1 MALIEYTLDGKL
13 DRVQQAIDRI
23 KAFDPIANGWDDK
36 PYYVAYSG
44 GKDSDAIRILFQLAG
59 VKHELWHN
67 HTTVDAPETVYYV
80 RSIANMHYNYP
91 ELSMWELIV
100 KIGMPP
106 TRLARYCCEVLKE
119 HGGEERI
126 SATGVR
132 WAESNGRKINRGGV
146 EVIAKKKKDS
156 VILHADND
164 ESRRLFEQCVVKGK
178 RVVNPIVDWSD
189 YDVWELLKHHGCHS
203 NPLYQCGYKRVGCVG
218 CPMAGGQAQKA
229 EFEQQPKYKANYI
242 RAFDRM
248 LHVEGRVYAGNWQT
262 GQDVYD
268 WWVGDAP
275 TKIDENAIT
284 MFDESEDDT

>member
-80 RSIANMHYNYP
+80 RSIPDMHYNYP
-91 ELSMWELIV
+91 ELSMWQLIV
-100 KIGMPP
+100 KKKMPP
-106 TRLARYCCEVLKE
+106 TRMMRYCCEVLKE
-119 HGGEERI
+119 HGGEGRFC
-126 SATGVR
+126 ATGVR
-132 WAESNGRKINRGGV
+132 WAESRSRRNNQAIVQVNG
-146 EVIAKKKKDS
+146 KKKP
-156 VILHADND
+156 VLMLFNDNEED
-164 ESRRLFEQCVVKGK
+164 RRQLENCVLKGK
-178 RVVNPIVDWSD
+178 RVINPIIDWSD
-189 YDVWELLKHHGCHS
+189 DDVWELLRHYGCKS
-203 NPLYQCGYKRVGCVG
+203 IPLYQCGYKRVGCVG
-218 CPMAGGQAQKA
+218 CPMTTRQK
-229 EFEQQPKYKANYI
+229 EELEQYPKYKGNYI
-242 RAFDRM
+242 RAFDKM
-248 LHVEGRVYAGNWQT
+248 LKAHDKNSIAWQT

-275 TKIDENAIT
+275 TKIDDDAIS
-284 MFDESEDDT
+284 FLDEVDE